1 MMDADSDLNAS
12 PKDAAGFFST
22 RWSLVVTAGDRD
34 GADAR
39 AALETLCT
47 LYWPP
52 LYAYIRRQGFEA
64 ATAEDLTQ
72 GFLVM
77 VLERGDLAR
86 ANPERGRFR
95 SFLLTA
101 VKHFLIN
108 EQEREQALKRGGGHL
123 KLSLDFPSTES
134 RLGLQPAEEVT
145 PETLFERQWALT
157 LLDRVRQLLQ
167 NEYISTG
174 RHSLYA
180 RLEGLLTGAGLEEK
194 YSSVALELGMSE
206 GAVKVAAH
214 RLRQRFGEILRQEIA
229 QTVASPDEIDGEIRD
244 LFDAL
249 RK

>member
-1 MMDADSDLNAS
+1 MMDPGTDHGSS
-12 PKDAAGFFST
+12 TRDAAGFFST
-22 RWSLVVTAGDRD
+22 RWSLVVTAGDQ
-34 GADAR
+34 ADANAR

-72 GFLVM
+72 GFLVLL
-77 VLERGDLAR
+77 LERGDLAR
-86 ANPERGRFR
+86 VSPERGRFR

-108 EQEREQALKRGGGHL
+108 ERERDQALKRGGGQRRW
-123 KLSLDFPSTES
+123 SLDFPSTES
-134 RLGLQPAEEVT
+134 RLSLQPAEDVT
-145 PETLFERQWALT
+145 PESLFERQWALT

-180 RLEGLLTGAGLEEK
+180 RLEGMLTGAGLEEK
-194 YSSVALELGMSE
+194 YSSVAVELGMSV

-229 QTVASPDEIDGEIRD
+229 QTVASPDEIDAEIRD